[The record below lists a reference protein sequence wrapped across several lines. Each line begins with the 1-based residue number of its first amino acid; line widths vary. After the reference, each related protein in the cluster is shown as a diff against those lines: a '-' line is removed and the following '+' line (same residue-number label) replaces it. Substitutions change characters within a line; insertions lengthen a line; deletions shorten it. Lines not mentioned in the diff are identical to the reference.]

1 MDFKSD
7 LEYATSKL
15 KIEFSFSDYQ
25 LKALKSLYDLK
36 DTIAVLLTGSGKAL
50 FFRGSDFC
58 KAFNRLGDLTCLFPK
73 ILHLALTATA
83 TPNAIENLIES
94 LQFKN
99 TTKVLANPDFPNIF
113 WGKIR
118 KNAKYSQI

>member
-36 DTIAVLLTGSGKAL
+36 DAIAVLLTGSGKSII
-50 FFRGSDFC
+50 FQVVRCFRDLYHDCYFVLNDNKQFANSTPSD
-58 KAFNRLGDLTCLFPK
+58 
-73 ILHLALTATA
+73 
-83 TPNAIENLIES
+83 
-94 LQFKN
+94 
-99 TTKVLANPDFPNIF
+99 
-113 WGKIR
+113 
-118 KNAKYSQI
+118 YS

>member
-36 DTIAVLLTGSGKAL
+36 DTIAVLLTGSGKSII
-50 FFRGSDFC
+50 FQGFRFLQSVQQTWRPDMFVSQNTSLGTYSD
-58 KAFNRLGDLTCLFPK
+58 
-73 ILHLALTATA
+73 
-83 TPNAIENLIES
+83 S
-94 LQFKN
+94 N
-99 TTKVLANPDFPNIF
+99 TKCY
-113 WGKIR
+113 R
-118 KNAKYSQI
+118 KPY